1 VICEKGKIQSDAMSD
16 KKILVLFDVD
26 GTLTTAR
33 QQIKPEMLDLLQN
46 KLKSKV
52 TIGLVSGSDLIKV
65 NEQIPGCIDQFH
77 YVFPEN
83 GLVAYENGVEIAK
96 ESIANFMGEEKL
108 QKFIN
113 FCLGYM
119 AKLELPVKRGTF
131 IEFRNGLINICPPG
145 RSVSQAD
152 RDNFAVFDNE
162 QNIRKSFVEALNEQ
176 FPDIGL
182 NFAIGGQISIDAYPH
197 GWDKRFCLKFVE
209 KKFEKIYFFGD
220 RTSEGGN
227 DYHIYIDERTD
238 GRSVKNPED
247 TMLQLTKEF
256 DL

>member
-1 VICEKGKIQSDAMSD
+1 MAEKKT
-16 KKILVLFDVD
+16 LVLFDVD

-33 QQIKPEMLDLLQN
+33 QEIKPEMRDLLLN

-52 TIGLVSGSDLIKV
+52 SIGLVSGSDLIKV
-65 NEQIPGCIDQFH
+65 SEQMGSNCITEFDF
-77 YVFPEN
+77 VFPEN
-83 GLVAYENGVEIAK
+83 GLVAYENGVEIGK

-119 AKLELPVKRGTF
+119 SKIELPVKRGTF

-152 RDNFAVFDNE
+152 RDKFAALDDE
-162 QNIRKSFVEALNEQ
+162 QKIRKTFVNALETE

-182 NFAIGGQISIDAYPH
+182 HFAIGGQISIDAFPH
-197 GWDKRFCLKFVE
+197 GWDKRYCLRFVE
-209 KKFEKIYFFGD
+209 DKFEEIHFFGD

-227 DYHIYIDERTD
+227 DFHIYDDKRTI
-238 GRSVKNPED
+238 GHSVHNPED
-247 TMLQLTKEF
+247 TMQQLTKLF

>member
-1 VICEKGKIQSDAMSD
+1 MSEKKT
-16 KKILVLFDVD
+16 LVLFDVD

-33 QQIKPEMLDLLQN
+33 QQIKPEMHDLLQK
-46 KLKSKV
+46 KLKTKV
-52 TIGLVSGSDLIKV
+52 AIGLVSGSDLVKVSEQMGKDCV
-65 NEQIPGCIDQFH
+65 NEFEF
-77 YVFPEN
+77 VFPEN

-96 ESIANFMGEEKL
+96 ESIASKLGEEKL
-108 QKFIN
+108 QKLIN

-119 AKLELPVKRGTF
+119 SKLELPVKRGTF

-145 RSVSQAD
+145 RSVSQGD
-152 RDNFAVFDNE
+152 RDNFAKVDNE
-162 QNIRKSFVEALNEQ
+162 QNIRKTFVEVLNRE

-182 NFAIGGQISIDAYPH
+182 HFAIGGQISIDAFPH
-197 GWDKRFCLKFVE
+197 GWDKRYCLQFVE
-209 KKFEKIYFFGD
+209 EKFDKIYFFGD

-227 DYHIYIDERTD
+227 DYHIYMDKRTD
-238 GRSVKNPED
+238 GRTVKNPED